1 MNINAVNLNLLVAFD
16 ALFEELSVTRAARRA
31 GVTQPAMSN
40 TLSQLRSLFDDALFV
55 RHRTGLTPTAR
66 ASELSEPIRKGLR
79 LLQGA
84 LTGPSFEPSTSERRF
99 VIAASDYVEL
109 VLLPALLRRLS
120 QEAPGVRLALRP
132 WGLHE
137 APPELAR
144 GEIDL
149 MLGFYDKL
157 PPHHHQQ
164 PLFDDEYVCVVRRRH
179 PTVKSRLT
187 LRHYLQLSHVLVSAK
202 TDGLGSVDRAL
213 LALGKQRRIG
223 ARVSHFLTV
232 PVLVAQTDFVAALD
246 RRVAEVF
253 AGPLGLKLFP
263 PPLKLPKGTIGQ
275 VWHEQQE
282 GDPGQR
288 WLRQLIA
295 EVASKLRTS
304 ASETGRARST

>member
-1 MNINAVNLNLLVAFD
+1 MNISGVNLNLLVAFD

-40 TLSQLRSLFDDALFV
+40 TLAQLRALFGDTLFV

-66 ASELSEPIRKGLR
+66 AHELAEPIRKGLR
-79 LLQGA
+79 LLESA
-84 LTGPSFEPSTSERRF
+84 LTGPRFDPNTSERRF
-99 VIAASDYVEL
+99 VVAASDYVEL
-109 VLLPALLRRLS
+109 VLLPALLRRIAH
-120 QEAPGVRLALRP
+120 EAPQVRLALRP

-144 GEIDL
+144 GETDL
-149 MLGFYDKL
+149 MLGFYGQL
-157 PPHHHQQ
+157 PPHHYEQ

-179 PTVKSRLT
+179 PTVKGKLT
-187 LRHYLQLSHVLVSAK
+187 LAKYLRLSHVLVSAHA
-202 TDGLGSVDRAL
+202 DGMGSVDRAL
-213 LALGKQRRIG
+213 LARGLQRTIG

-253 AGPLGLKLFP
+253 AGPLGLELFP

-275 VWHEQQE
+275 VWHEQQHA
-282 GDPGQR
+282 DPGHR
-288 WLRQLIA
+288 WLRALIA
-295 EVASKLRTS
+295 DVAGKL
-304 ASETGRARST
+304 

>member
-1 MNINAVNLNLLVAFD
+1 MNIRGVNLNLLLAFD

-40 TLSQLRSLFDDALFV
+40 TLSQLRALFGDALFV

-66 ASELSEPIRKGLR
+66 AKELAEPIRKGLQ

-84 LTGPSFEPSTSERRF
+84 LTGPSFEPTTSERRF
-99 VIAASDYVEL
+99 VIATSDYVEL

-120 QEAPGVRLALRP
+120 KQAPRVRLALRP
-132 WGLHE
+132 WGFHE
-137 APPELAR
+137 VPPELAR
-144 GEIDL
+144 GEVDL

-157 PPHHHQQ
+157 PPHHFEQA
-164 PLFDDEYVCVVRRRH
+164 LFDDEYVCVVRRRH
-179 PTVKSRLT
+179 PTVKSKLT
-187 LRHYLQLSHVLVSAK
+187 LAHYLQLSHVLVSARA
-202 TDGLGSVDRAL
+202 DGLGSVDRAL
-213 LALGKQRRIG
+213 SALGKQRTIG

-232 PVLVAQTDFVAALD
+232 PVLVSQTDFVAALD

-282 GDPGQR
+282 GDAGQR
-288 WLRQLIA
+288 WLRALIA
-295 EVASKLRTS
+295 DVASEL
-304 ASETGRARST
+304 

>member
-1 MNINAVNLNLLVAFD
+1 MNIGAVNLNLLVAFD

-40 TLSQLRSLFDDALFV
+40 TLAQLRSLFGDALFV

-66 ASELSEPIRKGLR
+66 AKELAEPIRKGLG

-84 LTGPSFEPSTSERRF
+84 LTGHGFDPATSQRRF
-99 VIAASDYVEL
+99 VIATSDYVEL

-120 QEAPGVRLALRP
+120 KLAPQVRLQLRP

-144 GEIDL
+144 GEVDL

-157 PPHHHQQ
+157 PPHHYEQ

-179 PTVKSRLT
+179 PTVKTKLT
-187 LRHYLQLSHVLVSAK
+187 LAHYLELSHVLVSARS
-202 TDGLGSVDRAL
+202 DSLGSVDRAL
-213 LALGKQRRIG
+213 LAQGKKRHIG

-253 AGPLGLKLFP
+253 ARPLGLKLFP

-275 VWHEQQE
+275 VWHEQQHT
-282 GDPGQR
+282 DAGQR
-288 WLRQLIA
+288 WLRAQVA
-295 EVASKLRTS
+295 EVAAAL
-304 ASETGRARST
+304 

>member
-1 MNINAVNLNLLVAFD
+1 MNIGAVNLNLLVAFD

-40 TLSQLRSLFDDALFV
+40 TLAQLRSLFDDALFV

-66 ASELSEPIRKGLR
+66 ATALAEPIRKGLQ

-84 LTGPSFEPSTSERRF
+84 LTGPSFDPATSDRRF
-99 VIAASDYVEL
+99 VLATSDYVEL

-120 QEAPGVRLALRP
+120 EQAPGVQLALRP

-144 GEIDL
+144 GEVDL

-157 PPHHHQQ
+157 PPHHYEQ
-164 PLFDDEYVCVVRRRH
+164 PLFHDEYVCVVRRRH
-179 PTVKSRLT
+179 PTVKSKLT
-187 LRHYLQLSHVLVSAK
+187 LAQYLQLSHVLVSARS
-202 TDGLGSVDRAL
+202 DGLGSVDRAL
-213 LALGKQRRIG
+213 LALGKKRRIG

-232 PVLVAQTDFVAALD
+232 PVLVSQTDFVAALD

-263 PPLKLPKGTIGQ
+263 PPLKLPRGTIGQ
-275 VWHEQQE
+275 VWHEQQH
-282 GDPGQR
+282 GDAGQR
-288 WLRQLIA
+288 WLRALIA
-295 EVASKLRTS
+295 EVAREL
-304 ASETGRARST
+304 